1 MRRTCRGTG
10 GIDEGRVRPP
20 VLLCSSGVGRGGPH
34 GRHIRP
40 YIFTQTSR
48 WAEGQVQKEAPK
60 QRDPPPSG
68 CHGPRPQRS
77 TNGAGHPQ
85 GTPLRLV
92 AHGCVPVPQPLL
104 CPPPPLVPPCVT
116 PSPVLSGK
124 EEAEGCC
131 PEGPSRCHIPT
142 APRRAGHHCTRTQ
155 GLCVCGGGGVAVA
168 QHMHTAHSHVCPVG
182 TSPEMPGSHS
192 AGHQPSSSVW
202 AGGGVCA
209 LLSCVWKP
217 RCSEEIAPTAPS
229 KRPCSCGVGT
239 STVRSVLRCTDC
251 KAPR

>member
-40 YIFTQTSR
+40 HIFTQTSR
-48 WAEGQVQKEAPK
+48 RAEGQVQKEAPK

-104 CPPPPLVPPCVT
+104 CPPPPPSCPPVSHLRLCSVAKKKQRAAALKAQAGVT
-116 PSPVLSGK
+116 SQQL
-124 EEAEGCC
+124 
-131 PEGPSRCHIPT
+131 H
-142 APRRAGHHCTRTQ
+142 AGHCAAPLHTYSGTV
-155 GLCVCGGGGVAVA
+155 CVWGGG
-168 QHMHTAHSHVCPVG
+168 
-182 TSPEMPGSHS
+182 
-192 AGHQPSSSVW
+192 
-202 AGGGVCA
+202 
-209 LLSCVWKP
+209 
-217 RCSEEIAPTAPS
+217 
-229 KRPCSCGVGT
+229 
-239 STVRSVLRCTDC
+239 
-251 KAPR
+251 